1 MAELSKDTQAIIK
14 RLVREGELNR
24 FASEKY
30 SIKAVRSDLAKFQG
44 TFDAIRESMA
54 GIQSLSTEQSEYY
67 KQKAEKDLKLEDLNE
82 EEREEYKKQAV
93 ENLKRDQDIA
103 TADIK
108 NREKLAKERDKSQL
122 KIFGKD
128 GILLKG
134 IKKTFS
140 LAFIGAIAAVGYSF
154 VGGLLKGLYP
164 ETFGEDGT
172 NPIPTVFD
180 IFRNLAKVFKSI
192 DYDQLAENL
201 AYLSSPGFL
210 GAMTAAGTTAV
221 AIKGLGVA
229 KDVVTTG
236 LLARM
241 FLPTTAD
248 ADTAGKQP
256 GIGGLL
262 KKTAIRVGVAGILF
276 SAVQIAIPSLV
287 KFFSDS
293 SDDFRA
299 DKLKNV
305 PIDASTFS
313 TSNQLTNIGSALS
326 LGTMFASGGPVA
338 YGIASFVAWMAI
350 TGLDMLSESKDEGTY
365 TNDFKNK
372 VKEIYTGKDSE
383 RSTLENKLARLESFR
398 KTLKLN
404 DEDAA
409 RLDGQIA
416 TAREALDLH
425 MNNQKQQLLSAIKD
439 DLKRFNTLKAEDDR
453 LESLSLDSD
462 EVRNTITPEMEKK
475 FLRDG
480 RNRKYRGSKLEAQT
494 KLMFEQ
500 ADPLAQLA
508 YLQTQNDPELAK
520 LASQIAAAI
529 SVSEL
534 PEKMTK
540 SLSAQIEGFR
550 SGTGGFKN
558 FGNGKLAMLHG
569 EEAVIP
575 RGSLEGQILEGL
587 RSGSSI
593 SAMTDK
599 IATAMTSTGNKA
611 IIVNN
616 VNNSSNPISVQSSQG
631 GARVAHTRIGGGGG
645 GGSYIDMPGLIG

>member
-54 GIQSLSTEQSEYY
+54 GVQSLSTEQSEYY

-82 EEREEYKKQAV
+82 EEREEYKKQAA
-93 ENLKRDQDIA
+93 ENLKRDQSIA

-108 NREKLAKERDKSQL
+108 HREKLAKERDKSQL

-201 AYLSSPGFL
+201 AYLSSPAFL
-210 GAMTAAGTTAV
+210 GAMTAAGATAV
-221 AIKGLGVA
+221 AIKGLGVT
-229 KDVVTTG
+229 KDVITTG

-248 ADTAGKQP
+248 ADTAGNQP
-256 GIGGLL
+256 GKGGVI
-262 KKTAIRVGVAGILF
+262 KKTAIRVGVAGVIFSILELAMPAFTKMFSSNEDFRPEKLKDVRLDQGAF
-276 SAVQIAIPSLV
+276 SA
-287 KFFSDS
+287 
-293 SDDFRA
+293 
-299 DKLKNV
+299 
-305 PIDASTFS
+305 
-313 TSNQLTNIGSALS
+313 SNQLTNIGQAATIGS
-326 LGTMFASGGPVA
+326 LFAPTGPVGMA
-338 YGIASFVAWMAI
+338 IAGFVAWATL
-350 TGLDMLSESKDEGTY
+350 TGLDALEHAKDDDKYSNNFEDAVSENLVGP
-365 TNDFKNK
+365 N
-372 VKEIYTGKDSE
+372 SE
-383 RSTLENKLARLESFR
+383 VAILQRKLDRMKFYR
-398 KTLKLN
+398 DNLKLSD
-404 DEDAA
+404 DEAA
-409 RLDGQIA
+409 ELDEEIQTI
-416 TAREALDLH
+416 REALDTAML
-425 MNNQKQQLLSAIKD
+425 NAKKALLATIEG
-439 DLKRFNTLKAEDDR
+439 DLEKFKKLKAEDDR
-453 LESLSLDSD
+453 LESLSIDD
-462 EVRNTITPEMEKK
+462 PEVRNYMTKDTAMAYGLSTSYGGDPFGVI
-475 FLRDG
+475 
-480 RNRKYRGSKLEAQT
+480 RKSFMQSEDPYQQKLE
-494 KLMFEQ
+494 LEQ
-500 ADPLAQLA
+500 
-508 YLQTQNDPELAK
+508 QNDAELAK
-520 LASQIAAAI
+520 LAGQIAAAI
-529 SVSEL
+529 SSTPGLKALLGDVD
-534 PEKMTK
+534 
-540 SLSAQIEGFR
+540 LSILEQYR
-550 SGTGGFKN
+550 SGTNGFKN